1 MYYHKKKSLVPLLG
15 LCFALV
21 FAVPYL
27 SSGQSDEPY
36 KLPSPILRGVITCT
50 DTIINGNSVDKYSFY
65 DDSGKIVSVKVE
77 ALGQPYSFADYCL
90 WKSLKFSHSIK
101 NKRESSV
108 NEYEYDVASLSLKEK
123 YAAVRKTGITIQ
135 KKGLNS
141 IPKEVITHAKSFS
154 YANYPFFQYKKE
166 GQKYM
171 ILSSSMEIRGD
182 DTLPRSIFSKR
193 YITVI
198 NNTGQVHKQVE
209 IENGGSRTISSDGRY
224 LFCTTGYG
232 IYGDEVSCVNGPF
245 LINDLVNGT
254 IDTIP
259 NEKFLRKFACDDIF
273 NMSFDGNFFQIYISH
288 DSDIFHIVINPYS
301 KTIFSKE
308 YDNNI
313 FVRGNKK
320 GVSFDD
326 KHLPDGSI
334 FELSSY
340 KMEKFGTK

>member
-36 KLPSPILRGVITCT
+36 KLPSPIPRGVITCT

-90 WKSLKFSHSIK
+90 WKSLKFSNSIE
-101 NKRESSV
+101 NKRESNA

-135 KKGLNS
+135 KTGLNS
-141 IPKEVITHAKSFS
+141 IPKEVITQAKSFS
-154 YANYPFFQYKKE
+154 YANYPFYQYKKE

-171 ILSSSMEIRGD
+171 ILSSSIEVRGD
-182 DTLPRSIFSKR
+182 DSLPSSIFSKR
-193 YITVI
+193 YITII
-198 NNTGQVHKQVE
+198 NNIGNVYKQVE

-232 IYGDEVSCVNGPF
+232 IYGDEVGCVNGPF
-245 LINDLVNGT
+245 LINDLVNGM

-259 NEKFLRKFACDDIF
+259 TEKFLRKFACDGIF
-273 NMSFDGNFFQIYISH
+273 NISFNSKFFQVYTSR
-288 DSDIFHIVINPYS
+288 DSGIFHLVINPYT

-313 FVRGNKK
+313 FIRGNKK
-320 GVSFDD
+320 GIPFDD
-326 KHLPDGSI
+326 DYLPDGTI
-334 FELSSY
+334 FDLNSY
-340 KMEKFGTK
+340 KMEKFDTR